1 MDASPLQNPKTKL
14 QNGPTLA
21 RPRCAECGKGLSFE
35 DWSDGVR
42 TCPRCLASWG
52 PAGPSGPAA
61 TYVPGPRPRASA
73 PPLRRTVA
81 DEAAEYER
89 LLAEL
94 PDELVDEIVA
104 ALEAEAA
111 KMAAPTTPVS
121 AIQDVLEDI
130 GFGQSPR
137 EWQWALWGFAA
148 GFSANVAVAKYA
160 QMQAGASMA
169 SFLMP
174 MLVGGIVAGAA
185 CAAIGW
191 GLARLRD
198 QPAANPKSKI

>member
-1 MDASPLQNPKTKL
+1 MDE
-14 QNGPTLA
+14 TLA
-21 RPRCAECGKGLSFE
+21 RARCLDCGKGLSFA

-42 TCPRCLASWG
+42 MCASC
-52 PAGPSGPAA
+52 AASSRMAGPAA
-61 TYVPGPRPRASA
+61 TYVPGPRPSSA
-73 PPLRRTVA
+73 APRPAEPAPLRRRVV

-111 KMAAPTTPVS
+111 KMAAPTTPIT

-137 EWQWALWGFAA
+137 EWQWALWGFAG
-148 GFSANVAVAKYA
+148 GFSANVLVAKYA

-169 SFLMP
+169 SFMMP
-174 MLVGGIVAGAA
+174 MLVGGLVAGAA

-198 QPAANPKSKI
+198 QPASNPKSKI

>member
-1 MDASPLQNPKTKL
+1 MTED
-14 QNGPTLA
+14 TLA
-21 RPRCAECGKGLSFE
+21 RPRCLDCGKGLSFD
-35 DWSDGVR
+35 DWSEGVR
-42 TCPRCLASWG
+42 TCAACIASMRT
-52 PAGPSGPAA
+52 AGPAA
-61 TYVPGPRPRASA
+61 TYVPGPRPRARAAAA
-73 PPLRRTVA
+73 PPLRRQVA

-94 PDELVDEIVA
+94 PDELVDEIIA
-104 ALEAEAA
+104 ALEAEAE
-111 KMAAPTTPVS
+111 KMAAPASPVT
-121 AIQDVLEDI
+121 AMKDVLEDI

-137 EWQWALWGFAA
+137 EWQWAVWGFAG
-148 GFSANVAVAKYA
+148 GFCANVLVAKYA

-174 MLVGGIVAGAA
+174 MLVGGLVAGSA

-198 QPAANPKSKI
+198 PQSTPNPKSKI

>member
-1 MDASPLQNPKTKL
+1 MDASPTQNPNSKI
-14 QNGPTLA
+14 QNGPPLA
-21 RPRCAECGKGLSFE
+21 RARCAECGKGLSFE

-42 TCPRCLASWG
+42 MCPACLASTRT
-52 PAGPSGPAA
+52 AGP
-61 TYVPGPRPRASA
+61 PRPTSPAHGHGHEPPPSHA
-73 PPLRRTVA
+73 PLRRTVA
-81 DEAAEYER
+81 EEAAEYER

-104 ALEAEAA
+104 ALEAEAI
-111 KMAAPTTPVS
+111 KMAAPTTPIT

-137 EWQWALWGFAA
+137 EWQWALWGFAG
-148 GFSANVAVAKYA
+148 GFSANVLVAKYA
-160 QMQAGASMA
+160 QMQAGASMS

-174 MLVGGIVAGAA
+174 MLVGGLVAGAA

-198 QPAANPKSKI
+198 PSGPS